1 MGDPIVCLSRG
12 EVVLF
17 LFPIIMF
24 TLYVAVMCWVTK
36 KQCREDGFCVGER
49 VLVWRL
55 VVIHCGVTSGL

>member
-36 KQCREDGFCVGER
+36 KQCREDGFR
-49 VLVWRL
+49 VLVYSFD
-55 VVIHCGVTSGL
+55 V